1 MNLKMNVN
9 YSLYL
14 VTDRDILKGKDLFKS
29 IEDAIIGGV
38 TIVQIREKNI
48 SSLEFYNIAK
58 KAKMVTDKYNIPLI
72 INDRID
78 IAIAV
83 DASGVHLG
91 QQDLPAIVAR
101 NLIGKNK
108 ILGISVSNL
117 ELALKA
123 EKDTADYIG
132 VGAVFNTNTKK
143 NTNKVSLDVLKQIKS
158 CVNIPVVAIGGINET
173 NIKSIQ
179 KTNVDGIAVVS
190 AILGKDDI
198 KNASK
203 NISTIINRR

>member
-1 MNLKMNVN
+1 MNVN